1 MQLKNDTFEELA
13 VAYGRLR
20 KHAKLSESRG
30 HTFSTLAF
38 GVIFLLENIINGE
51 WFFARKIDPNIS
63 GKLIETLSQK
73 YEI

>member
-1 MQLKNDTFEELA
+1 MNWNRKNGSYPGILDMDD
-13 VAYGRLR
+13 Y
-20 KHAKLSESRG
+20 
-30 HTFSTLAF
+30 
-38 GVIFLLENIINGE
+38 ENIINGE